1 MGLKAILVGVGGFG
15 RRWVQ
20 VLSANPPV
28 EVAALVDI
36 NPAALEEAAAKLRVA
51 KECCFDSA
59 KKALAK
65 VKADLLINVTPPA
78 VHKPIALAAFQAGLH
93 VLTEKPLADT
103 PANCRAMVAAASRY
117 RRKLMV
123 SQNYR
128 FAPWAR
134 TVRKL
139 IDEQALGALGSCS
152 IRFYKRPDFG
162 QSYRV
167 TMNYPL
173 LVDMSIHHFDL
184 MRYCLHTDPVRVS
197 ATGWN
202 PRWSYFRHQA
212 ACQVLLEMSTR
223 VPAERAHVT
232 YDANWVA
239 RGRETGWNGDWRIEC
254 AEGCIW
260 VTERSG
266 EMVVELDP
274 GTGRARL
281 PAGTRGTPPTVT
293 AQAGPVPLVPMPRS
307 GQEYSLSEMVAAIS
321 DKREP
326 ETSGRDN
333 LKSVAMVFA
342 AVDSIERR
350 QPVEVADYLK

>member
-1 MGLKAILVGVGGFG
+1 MALRAILVGVGGFG

-20 VLSANPPV
+20 VLSAKPPV

-36 NPAALEEAAAKLRVA
+36 NTTALAEAAAKLNVA
-51 KECCFDSA
+51 KECCFGSA
-59 KKALAK
+59 EEALAK
-65 VKADLLINVTPPA
+65 VQADLLINVTPPA
-78 VHKPIALAAFQAGLH
+78 VHKPIALAAFKAGLH

-117 RRKLMV
+117 RKKLMV

-139 IDEQALGALGSCS
+139 IDEQVLGHLGSCS
-152 IRFYKRPDFG
+152 VRFHKRPDFG

-167 TMNYPL
+167 AMKYPL

-184 MRYCLHTDPVRVS
+184 MRYCLHADPVRVQ

-212 ACQVLLEMSTR
+212 ACHVLLEMTKG
-223 VPAERAHVT
+223 VHVT
-232 YDANWVA
+232 YDGNWVA
-239 RGRETGWNGDWRIEC
+239 RGQETGWNGDWRIEC
-254 AEGCIW
+254 SEGAIW
-260 VTERSG
+260 VTERNG

-274 GTGRARL
+274 GAGRARP
-281 PAGTRGTPPTVT
+281 PAGARGKPTAPVA
-293 AQAGPVPLVPMPRS
+293 AQAGPVPLVPMPQS
-307 GQEYSLSEMVAAIS
+307 GQEHSLSEMVAAIS

-326 ETSGRDN
+326 ETSGKDN

-342 AVDSIERR
+342 AVDSIESRH
-350 QPVEVADYLK
+350 PVEIAGYLK

>member
-1 MGLKAILVGVGGFG
+1 MGLRAMLVGVGGFG

-36 NPAALEEAAAKLRVA
+36 NPAALEEAAAKLNVA

-59 KKALAK
+59 DKALKK

-78 VHKPIALAAFQAGLH
+78 AHKPIALAAFKAGLH

-139 IDEQALGALGSCS
+139 IDEKVLGALGSCS
-152 IRFYKRPDFG
+152 VRFYKRPDFG
-162 QSYRV
+162 ESYRV
-167 TMNYPL
+167 YMKYPL

-184 MRYCLHTDPVRVS
+184 MRYCLHADPVRVT

-212 ACQVLLEMSTR
+212 ACQVLLEMRQRAPSTR
-223 VPAERAHVT
+223 VHVT

-239 RGRETGWNGDWRIEC
+239 RGRETGWNADWRIEC
-254 AEGCIW
+254 SEGCVW
-260 VTERSG
+260 VTERNG
-266 EMVVELDP
+266 EMVVELEP
-274 GTGRARL
+274 GTGRTKAQPGAPVAR
-281 PAGTRGTPPTVT
+281 
-293 AQAGPVPLVPMPRS
+293 QAGPVPLVSMPRS

-321 DKREP
+321 EKREP
-326 ETSGRDN
+326 ETSGKDN

-342 AVDSIERR
+342 AVDAIERR
-350 QPVEVADYLK
+350 QPVEVADYLP